1 MRNHSLNLVVGAGLG
16 VGLVRDPF
24 APSRLCAAGRHPRRD
39 EGGHPNGG
47 GGTQPP
53 EGGTPPGGG
62 GTQPPEGGTSGGG
75 GGTPPAD
82 DWASTFEGMTP
93 AQVKEALEH
102 SRKWESRAKENRPKA
117 EKYDQLLASLNGDG
131 AGGSTPP
138 TPEQLTTDLTAAR
151 QGERDAKLESAVLR
165 SAARQNAN
173 GDRLTDSNS
182 FMAGIRALDL
192 DPSAADFATK
202 IDGAVKAAVD
212 ADKSLS
218 TALSVGAYVGAE
230 GGTPGSP
237 PSREALIAD
246 AESKGDHMKAMSLKM
261 AGFAEQSRKK

>member
-1 MRNHSLNLVVGAGLG
+1 MRNHLFLITGAGLG
-16 VGLVRDPF
+16 VGLHDPF

-39 EGGHPNGG
+39 EGGHPNSGG

-53 EGGTPPGGG
+53 EGGTPNGG
-62 GTQPPEGGTSGGG
+62 GTQPPEGGTPPANT
-75 GGTPPAD
+75 GTPPAD

-102 SRKWESRAKENRPKA
+102 SRKWENRAKENRPKA

-192 DPSAADFATK
+192 DPSAADFATQ

-212 ADKSLS
+212 ADKSL
-218 TALSVGAYVGAE
+218 AVGPGIGVHVGAE
-230 GGTPGSP
+230 GGTPGTP
-237 PSREALIAD
+237 PSIDAQIAD
-246 AESKGDHMKAMSLKM
+246 AEAKGDMTRAVQLKAAK
-261 AGFAEQSRKK
+261 FAQSQQGK